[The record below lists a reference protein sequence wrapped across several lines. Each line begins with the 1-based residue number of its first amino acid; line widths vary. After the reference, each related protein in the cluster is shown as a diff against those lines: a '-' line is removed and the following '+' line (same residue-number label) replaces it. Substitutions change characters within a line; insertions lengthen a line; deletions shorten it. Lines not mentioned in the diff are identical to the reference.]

1 MKSVRK
7 AVGQRDTTP
16 GGMNL
21 EGKGMVEL
29 LQRGAYERSVAE
41 TARGA
46 GFKFRACA
54 EVVPRMKLAERVV

>member
-1 MKSVRK
+1 MESVRK
-7 AVGQRDTTP
+7 AIGRGDTTP
-16 GGMNL
+16 ADNC

-41 TARGA
+41 AARGA